1 MKQTTSYRFLSI
13 QNKIRGDLKIII
25 DTDRNPEYV
34 SNNASG
40 TNTSIAFY
48 PIVTLTIVK
57 PPRIDENGQRVQVPW
72 TINDSLSMNKINLAI
87 FKNEFKEI
95 MNGMKTP
102 ELYTYHGKRLELN
115 ESIAEEVRRVFM
127 INPTMT
133 VELSPVVIMQDDDR
147 LEGIKI
153 KFNNE
158 QSTVT
163 LTLNEVTGFYE
174 VINKLEIDSVAMLLY
189 LNYASRPDKPKQ
201 FDALNPPNVDIVPK
215 SNADFL

>member
-1 MKQTTSYRFLSI
+1 MKQTTSYRFLNI

-48 PIVTLTIVK
+48 PIVTLTIIK
-57 PPRIDENGQRVQVPW
+57 PPQIDENGQRVQVPW

-133 VELSPVVIMQDDDR
+133 VELSPVIIMQDDDR

-174 VINKLEIDSVAMLLY
+174 VISKLEIDSVAMLLY

>member
-1 MKQTTSYRFLSI
+1 MKQTTSYRFLNI

-48 PIVTLTIVK
+48 PIVTLTIIK
-57 PPRIDENGQRVQVPW
+57 PPQIDENGQRVQVPW

-115 ESIAEEVRRVFM
+115 ESIAEEARRVFM

-133 VELSPVVIMQDDDR
+133 VELSPVIIMQDDDR

-174 VINKLEIDSVAMLLY
+174 VISKLEIDSVAMLLY

>member
-57 PPRIDENGQRVQVPW
+57 PPQIDENGQRVQVPW

-174 VINKLEIDSVAMLLY
+174 VISKLEIDSVAMLLY

>member
-13 QNKIRGDLKIII
+13 PNKIRGDLKIII

-40 TNTSIAFY
+40 TNTSITFY
-48 PIVTLTIVK
+48 PIVTLTIIK
-57 PPRIDENGQRVQVPW
+57 PSQIDENGQRVQVPW

-201 FDALNPPNVDIVPK
+201 FDALNPPTVDIVPK

>member
-48 PIVTLTIVK
+48 PIVTLTIIK
-57 PPRIDENGQRVQVPW
+57 PPQIDENGQRVQVPW

-95 MNGMKTP
+95 MNRMKTP

-174 VINKLEIDSVAMLLY
+174 VISKLEIDSVAMLLY

>member
-57 PPRIDENGQRVQVPW
+57 PPQIDENGQRVQVPW

>member
-1 MKQTTSYRFLSI
+1 MKQTTSYRFLNI

-48 PIVTLTIVK
+48 PIVTLTIIK
-57 PPRIDENGQRVQVPW
+57 PPQIDENGQRVQVPW

-174 VINKLEIDSVAMLLY
+174 VISKLEIDSVAMLLY

>member
-40 TNTSIAFY
+40 TNTSITFY
-48 PIVTLTIVK
+48 PIVTLTIIK
-57 PPRIDENGQRVQVPW
+57 PSQIDENGQRVQVPW

-174 VINKLEIDSVAMLLY
+174 VISKLEIDSVAMLLY

>member
-48 PIVTLTIVK
+48 PIVTLTIIK
-57 PPRIDENGQRVQVPW
+57 PPQIDENGQRVQVPW

-174 VINKLEIDSVAMLLY
+174 VISKLEIDSVAMLLY

>member
-1 MKQTTSYRFLSI
+1 
-13 QNKIRGDLKIII
+13 
-25 DTDRNPEYV
+25 
-34 SNNASG
+34 
-40 TNTSIAFY
+40 
-48 PIVTLTIVK
+48 
-57 PPRIDENGQRVQVPW
+57 
-72 TINDSLSMNKINLAI
+72 MNKINLAI

-115 ESIAEEVRRVFM
+115 ESMAEEVRRVFM

-133 VELSPVVIMQDDDR
+133 VELSPVIIMQDDDR

-174 VINKLEIDSVAMLLY
+174 VISKLEIDSVAMLLY